1 MLKEITKI
9 DLLKEVQECI
19 NKDEELKG
27 HVKLDLID
35 LDTGAD
41 FNFLILSDKP
51 FSWDIWDKVQEV
63 VYNCLEKYDPYI
75 TLHFEW
81 EYVSGN

>member
-1 MLKEITKI
+1 MKLITEI

-19 NKDEELKG
+19 NQDKELKD
-27 HVKLDLID
+27 HIKLDLID

-63 VYNCLEKYDPYI
+63 VYNCLEQYDPYI

-81 EYVSGN
+81 KTQK

>member
-19 NKDEELKG
+19 NKDKELRG

-51 FSWDIWDKVQEV
+51 FSWNIWDKVQEV
-63 VYNCLEKYDPYI
+63 VYSCLEKYDPYI

>member
-1 MLKEITKI
+1 MITEINFLK
-9 DLLKEVQECI
+9 DVQECI
-19 NKDEELKG
+19 NQDKELKD
-27 HVKLDLID
+27 HIKPDLID

-63 VYNCLEKYDPYI
+63 VYDCLEQCDPYI

-81 EYVSGN
+81 KTQDQK

>member
-9 DLLKEVQECI
+9 DLLKEAQKCI
-19 NKDEELKG
+19 EQDNMLRE
-27 HVKLDLID
+27 HAKLDIGE
-35 LDTGAD
+35 DTGSGAD
-41 FNFLILSDKP
+41 LELVILSDLP
-51 FSWDIWDKVQEV
+51 FNWELWDRVQEV

-81 EYVSGN
+81 KKL

>member
-19 NKDEELKG
+19 NKDEELKD

-81 EYVSGN
+81 EYVSEN